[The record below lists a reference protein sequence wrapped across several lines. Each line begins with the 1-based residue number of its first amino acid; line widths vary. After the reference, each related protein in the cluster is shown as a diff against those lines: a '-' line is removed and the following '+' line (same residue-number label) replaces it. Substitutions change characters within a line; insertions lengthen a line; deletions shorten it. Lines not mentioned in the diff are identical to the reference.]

1 MDKSTEGKSDAQRPQ
16 KSVADSIKESFY
28 KGVISR
34 INLGDETG
42 IVLSDSGKE
51 FPFVFPFLRIIGAPQ
66 LDIRYLTE
74 GMRVGFDVGWTSKGL
89 RISAIK
95 IYD

>member
-1 MDKSTEGKSDAQRPQ
+1 MDKSTEGKSDAERPQ

-74 GMRVGFDVGWTSKGL
+74 GMRVGVDGGWTSKGL

>member
-1 MDKSTEGKSDAQRPQ
+1 MDKSTEGKSDAGRPQ
-16 KSVADSIKESFY
+16 KSVADSKESFY

-34 INLGDETG
+34 INSGDETG

>member
-1 MDKSTEGKSDAQRPQ
+1 MDKSTEGKSDAGGPQR
-16 KSVADSIKESFY
+16 SVADSKESFY

-34 INLGDETG
+34 INSGDETG